1 MLYYILANQ
10 TCFYP
15 LANIKLRNISIYA
28 IKLTYLDF
36 NTLKMAGD
44 VNIKLKNAI
53 KEQKTSYNEI
63 ANKSGLSRYT
73 VINVINGTSNK
84 REYID
89 KIAAILN
96 VNIDESDYK
105 SVGVKLPNS
114 INNFDNFSDL
124 LSLIS
129 KNLDEKGVVISKY
142 TFDRLTDVI
151 YNYYSKN
158 LPSKQLLASYTE
170 GAIDFAI
177 QMNYIHKK

>member
-1 MLYYILANQ
+1 M
-10 TCFYP
+10 
-15 LANIKLRNISIYA
+15 KLREIFIYD

-36 NTLKMAGD
+36 NILKMASD
-44 VNIKLKNAI
+44 INIKLKNAV

-63 ANKSGLSRYT
+63 ANKTGLSRY
-73 VINVINGTSNK
+73 
-84 REYID
+84 
-89 KIAAILN
+89 
-96 VNIDESDYK
+96 ESDYK
-105 SVGVKLPNS
+105 SVGIKLPHS
-114 INNFDNFSDL
+114 INNFDNFSYL

-158 LPSKQLLASYTE
+158 LPSNQLLASYIE

>member
-1 MLYYILANQ
+1 M
-10 TCFYP
+10 
-15 LANIKLRNISIYA
+15 KLRELFIYD

-36 NTLKMAGD
+36 NILKMASD
-44 VNIKLKNAI
+44 INIKLKNAV

-63 ANKSGLSRYT
+63 ANKTGLSRYT

-84 REYID
+84 RAYID

-96 VNIDESDYK
+96 VSIDESDYK
-105 SVGVKLPNS
+105 SVGIKLPHS
-114 INNFDNFSDL
+114 INNFDNFSYL

-158 LPSKQLLASYTE
+158 LPSNQLLASYIE

>member
-1 MLYYILANQ
+1 MV
-10 TCFYP
+10 
-15 LANIKLRNISIYA
+15 
-28 IKLTYLDF
+28 
-36 NTLKMAGD
+36 GD

-84 REYID
+84 KEYID

-105 SVGVKLPNS
+105 SVGVKLHNS

>member
-1 MLYYILANQ
+1 
-10 TCFYP
+10 
-15 LANIKLRNISIYA
+15 
-28 IKLTYLDF
+28 
-36 NTLKMAGD
+36 MAGD

-151 YNYYSKN
+151 YNYYSKTY
-158 LPSKQLLASYTE
+158 LPNS
-170 GAIDFAI
+170 F
-177 QMNYIHKK
+177 